1 VAAAEISGKRTCDI
15 QQSIAGLPQLA
26 EPVIGGAP
34 RPPGFRPWIEIGSGP
49 S

>member
-26 EPVIGGAP
+26 EPVIGGAS
-34 RPPGFRPWIEIGSGP
+34 RPAGFRPWIEIGSGL